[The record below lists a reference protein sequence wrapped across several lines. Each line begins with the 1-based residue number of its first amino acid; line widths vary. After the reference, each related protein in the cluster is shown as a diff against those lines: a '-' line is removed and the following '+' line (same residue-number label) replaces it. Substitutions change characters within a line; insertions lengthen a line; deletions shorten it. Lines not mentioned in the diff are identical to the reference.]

1 MNCHLYTRDFVF
13 AWERRKGMGKKG
25 GEGRKGRKRKEEKVE
40 EVSLSVTCE
49 RNIFF
54 STLIC

>member
-1 MNCHLYTRDFVF
+1 MGEKEGD
-13 AWERRKGMGKKG
+13 GKKG
-25 GEGRKGRKRKEEKVE
+25 GEGTEGRKRKEEKVE
-40 EVSLSVTCE
+40 EVSLSLSVTCE